1 MKWFKNPQTIEELKK
16 QYKSLALKHH
26 PDIGGCD
33 AEMKEINAEYD
44 VLFNRLKNVHQ
55 TAEGATYTSREE
67 TNETPDEFKDIIN
80 RLVKFEGIH
89 IEICGSWIWI
99 TGRTIEY
106 REELKQMRFRWS
118 KSKTAW
124 YYHHDEYRKTTK
136 RTYTLDEIR
145 DLYGSETIKTAPQLK
160 LSIV

>member
-16 QYKSLALKHH
+16 QYKSLALQHH
-26 PDIGGCD
+26 PDIGGSD
-33 AEMKEINAEYD
+33 TEMKEINAEYD
-44 VLFNRLKNVHQ
+44 MLFGKLKNVHQ
-55 TAEGATYTSREE
+55 TAEGTTYTSREG
-67 TNETPDEFKDIIN
+67 TNETPGEFKDIIN
-80 RLVKFEGIH
+80 RLIKFDGIH

-99 TGRTIEY
+99 TGRTIDY
-106 REELKQMRFRWS
+106 REQLKQMRFRWS

-124 YYHHDEYRKTTK
+124 YYHYDEYRKTTK

>member
-26 PDIGGCD
+26 PDIGGSD

-55 TAEGATYTSREE
+55 TAEGTTYTSQEE

-99 TGRTIEY
+99 TGRTIDH
-106 REELKQMRFRWS
+106 REKLNQMKFRWS
-118 KSKTAW
+118 KSKMAW
-124 YYHHDEYRKTTK
+124 YYHHDDYRKTTK